1 MRTPQAHMATSHKP
15 PGVSIPSASIQ
26 ASKATSVQTSGKYSE
41 HAACRKPPSSA
52 RACTMNCFIRGARAG
67 GGEGAQHSTHTQW
80 HNIWHTQC
88 IFIAGMETR
97 SGLGFRVLGW
107 QSEKHHWPRFLLNL
121 HHGSPWP
128 RGPASRRHMCHRL
141 PAGMHIYIDIIYIL
155 YYIYLNLNL
164 YIYIAIDIFIYR
176 SMYYSVFDITS
187 HRCILFIVR

>member
-67 GGEGAQHSTHTQW
+67 GGAWGHSTAHTHTVTQ
-80 HNIWHTQC
+80 HMAHTQC

-141 PAGMHIYIDIIYIL
+141 PAGMHIIYIL
-155 YYIYLNLNL
+155 YYI
-164 YIYIAIDIFIYR
+164 IYISKSKTIYIDIFIYR